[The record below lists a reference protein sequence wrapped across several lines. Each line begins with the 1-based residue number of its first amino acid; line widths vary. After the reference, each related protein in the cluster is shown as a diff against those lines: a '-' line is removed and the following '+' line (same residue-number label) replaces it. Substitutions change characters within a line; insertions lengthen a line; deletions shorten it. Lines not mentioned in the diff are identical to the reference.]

1 MYRRMQRLSSNMENQ
16 NILDLVQRSTE
27 LLVAEKLRSTSIVI
41 ARLRDLIAQ
50 AHRQGHSHSA
60 IHARL
65 QAGGLETSW
74 NNYRVCLVR
83 ARKSAVHAVGA
94 SATPQAQPTP
104 EPSRASRSP
113 DGAATVTPGNALSS
127 PTHVLDALAGAMQ
140 VASRDYA
147 QVARDLHRKTRP

>member
-1 MYRRMQRLSSNMENQ
+1 MENQ

-41 ARLRDLIAQ
+41 ARLRDLIGQ
-50 AHRQGHSHSA
+50 AHRLGHSHSA

-83 ARKSAVHAVGA
+83 ARKSAVRAAGTT
-94 SATPQAQPTP
+94 ATPHEEPKP
-104 EPSRASRSP
+104 EPSRASRAS
-113 DGAATVTPGNALSS
+113 DGAAEVKPGNALSS
-127 PTHVLDALAGAMQ
+127 PTHVLDALAGAKQ